1 MRKGQKKKAKDIQ
14 DDIFR
19 KMSAEKK
26 VLLGFQLWE
35 LAKTIVGDKI
45 DYAKSGR
52 SKTSSRK
59 HRQNFR

>member
-1 MRKGQKKKAKDIQ
+1 MKAQKRNAQDIQ

-45 DYAKSGR
+45 NELENKG
-52 SKTSSRK
+52 KVK
-59 HRQNFR
+59 KPK